1 MLCTLNHGPAPS
13 LSRFSEECSHGGIIS
28 GHWLGVGSVMRHFLS
43 RSWPELHRRIICPAG
58 FLPYTIHGTSIR
70 TIPYYTMPVYYLHG
84 TGAHGTVSQAR
95 TTTQTFLPPLRP
107 EEKCNQFLQP
117 QPTTITDSD
126 NTQLQLKV
134 NSGRSIRNR
143 EIFR

>member
-43 RSWPELHRRIICPAG
+43 WSWPELHRRIICPAG
-58 FLPYTIHGTSIR
+58 FLPYTILETTIYTITYYRIPVHSIHKTSTR
-70 TIPYYTMPVYYLHG
+70 YRNTSTDYE
-84 TGAHGTVSQAR
+84 
-95 TTTQTFLPPLRP
+95 TFLPPLRP

-134 NSGRSIRNR
+134 NSGRSIRNT

>member
-84 TGAHGTVSQAR
+84 TGAHGTVSQAHK
-95 TTTQTFLPPLRP
+95 PSCLRSDRRRNVISS
-107 EEKCNQFLQP
+107 CSRNQP
-117 QPTTITDSD
+117 QSQTLITH
-126 NTQLQLKV
+126 NC
-134 NSGRSIRNR
+134 N
-143 EIFR
+143 